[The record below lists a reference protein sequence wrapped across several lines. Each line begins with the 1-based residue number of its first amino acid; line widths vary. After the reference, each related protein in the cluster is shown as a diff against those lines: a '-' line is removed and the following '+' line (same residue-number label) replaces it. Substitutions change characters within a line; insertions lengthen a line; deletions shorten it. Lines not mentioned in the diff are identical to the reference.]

1 MPENSFKEN
10 IRLINVSKDN
20 IETLYEF
27 LSRCNTSLKN
37 FRYFDNRV
45 PLHVI
50 KNHTKTI
57 ILAYKELP
65 IGYGHLDV
73 EDEKTWLGI
82 CLADDFTGMGYGSII
97 MKTLLDKINF
107 SVYLSVDVDNFNAI
121 KLYRKFGFVDVEVDN
136 ETLFME
142 RL

>member
-1 MPENSFKEN
+1 MYN
-10 IRLINVSKDN
+10 IVYVSEQDVSP
-20 IETLYEF
+20 IEEF
-27 LSRCNTSLKN
+27 LEGCEKSLET
-37 FRYFDNRV
+37 FRYYSKRD
-45 PLHVI
+45 I
-50 KNHTKTI
+50 KESVQNHKVTI
-57 ILAYKELP
+57 ISLVDGKP
-65 IGYGHLDV
+65 VGYGHLDV

-82 CLADDFTGMGYGSII
+82 CLADDFIGMGYGSII